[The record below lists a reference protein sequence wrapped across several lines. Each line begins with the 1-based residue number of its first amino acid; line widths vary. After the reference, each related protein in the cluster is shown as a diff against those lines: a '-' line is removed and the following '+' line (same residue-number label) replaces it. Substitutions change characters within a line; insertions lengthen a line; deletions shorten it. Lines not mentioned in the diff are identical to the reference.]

1 MMIKFKDVTVIYD
14 KDIVG
19 LDNVSFKIED
29 GEFVFLVGKT
39 GAGKSSAIKL
49 LTGEIKPTS
58 GDVIIDGIYVNS
70 LRRSKIPYLRRAQGV
85 VFQDFRL
92 LPNKTV
98 YENVAFAMEIIGK
111 KKKEIKRKVPK
122 ILELVGLSE
131 RARNYP
137 NEISGGEQQ
146 RVSIARALVNSPS
159 LIIADEPTGNLDVET
174 SNEVMKL
181 FDEINKMGTT
191 IVMVTH
197 SEKIVNDM
205 KKRVI
210 QLENGSIVRDE
221 KEGVYNLGI

>member
-1 MMIKFKDVTVIYD
+1 MIEFKDVTVIYD
-14 KDIVG
+14 KDVIG
-19 LDNVSFKIED
+19 LDNVSFTIND

-49 LTGEIKPTS
+49 LTGEIKPTA
-58 GDVIIDGIYVNS
+58 GDVVVDGIIVNS
-70 LRRSKIPYLRRAQGV
+70 LRRSNVPYLRRAQGV

-98 YENVAFAMEIIGK
+98 YENVAFAMEIVGK
-111 KKKEIKRKVPK
+111 SRREIRRKVPK
-122 ILELVGLSE
+122 ILGLVGLAD
-131 RARNYP
+131 RAKNYP

-159 LIIADEPTGNLDVET
+159 LIIADEPTGNLDVDT
-174 SNEVMKL
+174 ASDVMTL
-181 FDEINKMGTT
+181 FEQINKMGTT

-205 KKRVI
+205 CKRVI
-210 QLENGSIVRDE
+210 QLENGAIVRDE
-221 KEGVYNLGI
+221 EKGVYNLGV

>member
-1 MMIKFKDVTVIYD
+1 MIKFKNVTVVYD

-58 GDVIIDGIYVNS
+58 GDVIVDGIVVNA
-70 LRRSKIPYLRRAQGV
+70 LKRSKIPYLRRAQGV

-111 KKKEIKRKVPK
+111 PKKEIKRKVPK

-131 RARNYP
+131 RAKNYP

-174 SNEVMKL
+174 SNEVMSL
-181 FDEINKMGTT
+181 FDKINKMGTT

-205 KKRVI
+205 QKRVI
-210 QLENGSIVRDE
+210 VLDGGVVVRDE
-221 KEGVYNLGI
+221 EKGVYNLDV

>member
-1 MMIKFKDVTVIYD
+1 MIEFKNVTVVYD

-49 LTGEIKPTS
+49 LTGEIKPTH
-58 GDVIIDGIYVNS
+58 GDVIVDGIVVNS
-70 LRRSKIPYLRRAQGV
+70 LRRSKIPFLRRAQGV

-122 ILELVGLSE
+122 ILGLVGLE
-131 RARNYP
+131 DRANNYP

-174 SNEVMKL
+174 SNDVMTL

-205 KKRVI
+205 CKRVI
-210 QLENGSIVRDE
+210 QLEDGVVVRDE
-221 KEGVYNLGI
+221 ENGVYNLGV

>member
-1 MMIKFKDVTVIYD
+1 MIEFKNVTVVYD

-19 LDNVSFKIED
+19 LDNVSFKIND

-49 LTGEIKPTS
+49 LTGEIRPTG
-58 GDVIIDGIYVNS
+58 GDVIVDGIVVNA
-70 LRRSKIPYLRRAQGV
+70 LKRSKIPYLRRAQGV

-98 YENVAFAMEIIGK
+98 FENVAFAMEIIGK
-111 KKKEIKRKVPK
+111 SKKEIRRKVPK
-122 ILELVGLSE
+122 ILALVGLDE
-131 RARNYP
+131 RANNYP

-174 SNEVMKL
+174 SQEVMKL
-181 FDEINKMGTT
+181 FDRINKMGTT

-205 KKRVI
+205 CKRVI
-210 QLENGSIVRDE
+210 QLEGGSIVRDE
-221 KEGVYNLGI
+221 ENGVYNLEA